1 MHQAY
6 SVHSILKQGVQIE
19 SIAAY
24 GNHVILG
31 TRSGQ
36 LIMYS
41 VDEVAG
47 VDMRMFNKNFSRK
60 PITQMEVTVEEN
72 LLFVLTDSLVQ
83 VCDISRIES
92 NFAFMHSAK
101 ETKGC
106 TLFAMDVDS
115 QKSTT
120 GEVATFIRV
129 CCAIKRR
136 LVFFFWKKDKLD
148 SLELSIELSDVPRS
162 LCWAG
167 HAVCVGYKDEYVV
180 YDISCKTPKKHDLF
194 LTSSSISR
202 DPCIC
207 LIRNNMLGIS
217 KDSYLVVVDPSQ
229 YKDNKDGSASS
240 FENVR
245 PGGMENKN
253 SLTPLLWSSPLLDL
267 VWDDPY
273 AVGRVNTAIEV
284 RSLVGKDTLVQSIPE
299 LQKTRFLVHADKG
312 TIFAA
317 ATSELW
323 CLRLVEIPTQR
334 QQLLQQKKFQ
344 LAIELTQISDEP
356 AEDRAQTIQQI
367 HMLYAKELFTNK
379 EFSSAMTEFEKA
391 AIDPYDVIRLFPNLV
406 PEPKPGTEDIAV
418 PSSTPPLEDGDLENA
433 YLALIEFL
441 ALARQREVVKLRDA
455 KSSSKSLLEI
465 IDTTLLKCYLQ
476 TNDSLVAPLLR
487 LNQCHLEESE
497 KTLKKHNK
505 ISELIILYQMKGKHK
520 DALKLLREQ
529 AAIEGSVLQGRKRT
543 IRYLQEL
550 GANHLP
556 LIFEFADWVLQE
568 HPEEGLCIFTDELLD
583 DEEEE
588 QSLPPAK
595 VLDFLISKHKSL
607 VIPYLEHLINE
618 RHNTT
623 TLLHN
628 VLLKQYRERVQSLLA
643 QQDSCSEEG
652 EPSDLKTTRAK
663 LYRMLE
669 ESNSYSPDRM
679 LEEFPTN
686 MLLEERALI
695 LGRLKKHDKV
705 LAIYIQVLGD
715 VAKATEY
722 AEANCNDDENIFH
735 TLIKCILIPPA
746 QPLYEGVALHPDFV
760 QVNRKVALDLL
771 EAYATKIDPF
781 EIFEHLPDDMPMPQ
795 LEKYL
800 DKSIRKKLADKHQ
813 MQMMCGL
820 LEAEANRLEVALQ
833 AQRNISFELNE
844 FSVCP
849 ECKKRFPS
857 QSAFVRYPNGQIVH
871 LSCHDRSARAAAQ
884 Q

>member
-41 VDEVAG
+41 VDEETG

-60 PITQMEVTVEEN
+60 PITQMEVIASEN
-72 LLFVLTDSLVQ
+72 LLFVLTDNQVQ
-83 VCDISRIES
+83 VCDIRRIES
-92 NFAFMHSAK
+92 NFAFMHSAPD
-101 ETKGC
+101 TKGC
-106 TLFAMDVDS
+106 TLFAMDVDTP
-115 QKSTT
+115 KSTT
-120 GEVATFIRV
+120 GSVGTVIRL
-129 CCAIKRR
+129 CCAIRRR

-148 SLELSIELSDVPRS
+148 SLLLNIELSDVPRT
-162 LCWAG
+162 LCWVG

-180 YDISCKTPKKHDLF
+180 YDISGKAPKKHDLF
-194 LTSSSISR
+194 LTSSSVSR

-207 LIRNNMLGIS
+207 LIRNSLLGIS

-229 YKDNKDGSASS
+229 YKESDGSTD
-240 FENVR
+240 VR
-245 PGGMENKN
+245 PGGMESNS

-267 VWDDPY
+267 VWDEPY
-273 AVGRVNTAIEV
+273 AVGRVNNAIEV

-299 LQKTRFLVHADKG
+299 LQKTKFLVHADKG

-323 CLRLVEIPTQR
+323 CIRMVDIPTQR
-334 QQLLQQKKFQ
+334 QQLVQQKKFQ

-356 AEDRAQTIQQI
+356 AVERDQTIRQI
-367 HMLYAKELFTNK
+367 HMLYAKELFTSK
-379 EFSSAMTEFEKA
+379 EFSAAMKEFERA

-406 PEPKPGTEDIAV
+406 PEQKPGSEDAAV
-418 PSSTPPLEDGDLENA
+418 PASSAPALEDDDLENA
-433 YLALIEFL
+433 YLALIEYL
-441 ALARQREVVKLRDA
+441 ALARQREVVKLRDT

-520 DALKLLREQ
+520 EALKLLRDQ
-529 AAIEGSVLQGRKRT
+529 ASIEGSVLQGRKRT

-550 GANHLP
+550 GGDHLP
-556 LIFEFADWVLQE
+556 LIFEFADWVLNE
-568 HPEEGLCIFTDELLD
+568 SPEEGLSIFTDELI
-583 DEEEE
+583 EVE
-588 QSLPPAK
+588 SLPRAK
-595 VLDFLISKHKSL
+595 VLDFLISKHKAL
-607 VIPYLEHLINE
+607 VVPYLEHLITEWKDSN
-618 RHNTT
+618 

-628 VLLKQYRERVQSLLA
+628 VLLKQYREQVQRLIS
-643 QQDSCSEEG
+643 QQEKGEEVP
-652 EPSDLKTTRAK
+652 ELIPMRAK
-663 LYRMLE
+663 LYKMLE
-669 ESNSYSPDRM
+669 ESNDYSPDRV

-705 LAIYIQVLGD
+705 LSIYIHVLGD
-715 VAKATEY
+715 VAKAKSY
-722 AEANCNDDENIFH
+722 AEANFKEDENIFH
-735 TLIKCILIPPA
+735 TLIKCILIPPTE
-746 QPLYEGVALHPDFV
+746 PPYEGVPLHPDFV
-760 QVNRKVALDLL
+760 EVNREVALELL
-771 EAYATKIDPF
+771 NTHATKIDPF
-781 EIFEHLPDDMPMPQ
+781 EIFEHLPDDLPMQQ

-800 DKSIRKKLADKHQ
+800 EKSIRKKMADKHQ

-820 LEAEANRLEVALQ
+820 LEAESNRLEAAVEE
-833 AQRNISFELNE
+833 QRNISFELNE

-871 LSCHDRSARAAAQ
+871 LSCHARIARAAAQ